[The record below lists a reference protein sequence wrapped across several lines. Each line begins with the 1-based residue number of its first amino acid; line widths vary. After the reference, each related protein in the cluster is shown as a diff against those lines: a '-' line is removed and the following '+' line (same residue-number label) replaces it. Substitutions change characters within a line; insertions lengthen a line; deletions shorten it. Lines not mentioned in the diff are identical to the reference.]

1 MSLTL
6 VAGGWASNLLV
17 YLITEYNIKSIA
29 ATKIFNIAFGCNFLF
44 PIAAAIIS
52 DSFSGSFPVVSIF
65 AFVSLLVTSV
75 SLKKK
80 KKELLSS
87 QLTKLFIGYKFGG
100 IVLESHFI
108 TLCVYFLKELVLSS
122 QLTKL
127 RGMLEI

>member
-80 KKELLSS
+80 ELLSS
-87 QLTKLFIGYKFGG
+87 QFTKLVKGYKFGG
-100 IVLESHFI
+100 VVLESHFI
-108 TLCVYFLKELVLSS
+108 TLCVYFLKELILSS

>member
-80 KKELLSS
+80 KELLSS
-87 QLTKLFIGYKFGG
+87 QFTKLVKGYKFGG
-100 IVLESHFI
+100 VVLESHFI

>member
-29 ATKIFNIAFGCNFLF
+29 AAKIINIALGCNSLS

-80 KKELLSS
+80 ELLSS
-87 QLTKLFIGYKFGG
+87 QFTKLVKEYKFGG
-100 IVLESHFI
+100 IVIRISFHHLV
-108 TLCVYFLKELVLSS
+108 CVYFFKRVG
-122 QLTKL
+122 TKFSTY
-127 RGMLEI
+127 

>member
-80 KKELLSS
+80 ELLSS
-87 QLTKLFIGYKFGG
+87 QFTKLVKGYKFGG